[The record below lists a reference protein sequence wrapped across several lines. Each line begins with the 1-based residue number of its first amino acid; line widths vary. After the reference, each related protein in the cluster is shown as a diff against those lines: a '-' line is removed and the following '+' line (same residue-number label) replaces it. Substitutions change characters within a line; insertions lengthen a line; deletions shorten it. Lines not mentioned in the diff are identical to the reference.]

1 MTRLASMKTSFP
13 LYWLPGISILK
24 KKVGADK
31 VSCTTIYILV
41 LEQASRLAGRGVKFV
56 YPMCTGYLGH
66 VFKKRAH

>member
-13 LYWLPGISILK
+13 LYWLPGISIL

-56 YPMCTGYLGH
+56 YPMLHWLLGH